1 MAIGK
6 ITPSMLSA
14 MSMEDRVRALNE
26 LFPAMDQWAAHHIS
40 YFRWNRRTLII
51 GQTATSNGS
60 CFFIDFSGQLFLVTA
75 AHVYDGYLADKAK
88 SGTANIV
95 CHVENIPF
103 DPEARLRGYNR
114 DLDIA
119 TFEFSYD
126 DLIRMGKQAVSG
138 SPW

>member
-1 MAIGK
+1 M
-6 ITPSMLSA
+6 
-14 MSMEDRVRALNE
+14 
-26 LFPAMDQWAAHHIS
+26 
-40 YFRWNRRTLII
+40 
-51 GQTATSNGS
+51 SNGS

-75 AHVYDGYLADKAK
+75 AHVHDGYLADKAK

-138 SPW
+138 SPWPPPEPPHDEIFNRVNPRDELRIRDSTLN